1 MRLWLRV
8 KKATLVAGL
17 ALGLVLVAPAAPQ
30 AQGTVDA
37 DARGVLSAMSA
48 YLGGLRSFSVDYEGV
63 DEVITTEGQ
72 KLQFIHSGALLV
84 QRPNRLHAV
93 RQGAA
98 GTAEMVL
105 DGQNITLSGRGANAY
120 LRLPAANIEAA
131 LVALQRL
138 GFDMPAADLL
148 ADQPLGGAATDTT
161 SGVHVGM
168 TFIGGAEVHQLAFR
182 GAEVDWQLWVTAGD
196 RPLPV
201 RYVITSKTVA
211 GGPQYTLELRNW
223 NSAAPADP
231 ARFVYAPPPGAR
243 QLDPSAVT
251 VNAIGDL
258 VIR

>member
-1 MRLWLRV
+1 MRFWLRV
-8 KKATLVAGL
+8 KDVTLAAGL
-17 ALGLVLVAPAAPQ
+17 ALAMVAPSASR
-30 AQGTVDA
+30 AQGNVDA

-48 YLGGLRSFSVDYEGV
+48 YLGGLRSFSVNYEAV

-72 KLQFIHSGALLV
+72 KLQFIHSGNLLV

-93 RQGAA
+93 RQGAG
-98 GTAEMVL
+98 GTADVVL
-105 DGQNITLSGRGANAY
+105 DGQAVALSARGGNAY
-120 LRLPAANIEAA
+120 LRLPAASIEAA
-131 LVALQRL
+131 VEAVQRL
-138 GFDMPAADLL
+138 GFDVPAADLL
-148 ADQPLGGAATDTT
+148 ADQPLAGATTDVT

-182 GAEVDWQLWVTAGD
+182 GAEVDWQIWVTTGD

-201 RYVITSKTVA
+201 RFVITSKTVA

-223 NSAAPADP
+223 NAAPAVDA
-231 ARFVYAPPPGAR
+231 ARFTFTPPAGAR
-243 QLDPSAVT
+243 QLEPSAVT